1 MEEID
6 DVDGN
11 STDPFVAAAVANER
25 ELELS
30 EQQNRHFKKVYSYC
44 IIGYLLRTK
53 LKYWSLKIYQ
63 AVLDYDEVYDL
74 IFKLFKIKLLFA
86 FNFPFLCI
94 A

>member
-30 EQQNRHFKKVYSYC
+30 EEQNRHFKKVYSYC

-53 LKYWSLKIYQ
+53 LKYWS
-63 AVLDYDEVYDL
+63 YDEV
-74 IFKLFKIKLLFA
+74 FFKIYCLAALLVLL
-86 FNFPFLCI
+86 N
-94 A
+94 